1 MLVCWEFSVADP
13 YHIVRIQDVK
23 KLLRIRIQGNF
34 DMDQDLDPDPGKN
47 DTDPAPAKKITGK
60 YQENL

>member
-1 MLVCWEFSVADP
+1 MADP

-23 KLLRIRIQGNF
+23 KLLRIRIKGNF
-34 DMDQDLDPDPGKN
+34 DTDQDPDPDPGKN
-47 DTDPAPAKKITGK
+47 DTDPVPAKKITGK